1 MKYKVLRNFTDK
13 YDESIEYKINDI
25 VVFTEERA
33 NEILRVGDLIE
44 KQKEEQIDK
53 EVNLKVE
60 KKAKKR
66 K

>member
-1 MKYKVLRNFTDK
+1 MKYKVLRDFTDK

-44 KQKEEQIDK
+44 KQIEEQIDK

>member
-25 VVFTEERA
+25 VEFTEERA

>member
-13 YDESIEYKINDI
+13 YNESIEYKINDI
-25 VVFTEERA
+25 VEFTEERA

-44 KQKEEQIDK
+44 KQAEKQIEKNLD
-53 EVNLKVE
+53 LKVE
-60 KKAKKR
+60 KKSKKR